1 MFGYDGV
8 AVCLRSDRLK
18 TPIHKKRRL
27 RPKKMVVGGNPS
39 RDAKHW
45 VEVGLAG
52 ASSHGRN
59 KTGTA
64 VPIEPLCPS
73 RKCI

>member
-1 MFGYDGV
+1 MFTI
-8 AVCLRSDRLK
+8 RPSKNTHPQK
-18 TPIHKKRRL
+18 TLASQKI
-27 RPKKMVVGGNPS
+27 VVGGNPS